1 MRLIYNSD
9 AQRLQKNFD
18 DKTPVT
24 VSELFRTER
33 TASLPIELF
42 LVDDDGGYETPSS
55 SDYEVIIGRQGQAI
69 TTGKLTLTFTGTT
82 EEIDLSKPKLATRI
96 EAALNAVSAV
106 DSAGG
111 VDVIELS
118 PRAFQITFRSNG
130 SRAAMSAAVAQSMQ
144 PASALISEVTA
155 GTVSSREVQLLTLEE
170 ASLAEVSTS
179 GWSTNSN
186 PTLTITTLVEG
197 TANTREVVQLSVTG
211 DPASGSFFVVSN
223 SEPISTEATAAQV
236 KSILNAAL
244 SNDIGSV
251 KKTGER
257 IWQITYKTNGD
268 KTALSAGTHN
278 LVKRPS
284 VNATLSL
291 NTTALAYAANSDG
304 SDLSVGFT
312 LRKGT
317 EILLSEPIDLHE
329 PFAKTLG
336 SSASLSNAVTLTP
349 FLELAGGTMSGA
361 IAMGS
366 QKITGLADGV
376 ASSDAATKGQIDALI
391 DGSPDNLNTLNE
403 LAAALNDDQNFSTT
417 VTNNIATK
425 LPKDGSAAMTGA
437 LQITTGSA
445 ASPSLSFSSD
455 TDTGIFHGTDA
466 ISFSING
473 SRKAYVST
481 SGLWSDANVYHSS
494 TGSFRGYGYD
504 AVISTN
510 SGYGIVF
517 KPNDSI
523 FGKFTSAGNLGI
535 GSDFSADK
543 TLVVRAANAEI
554 AIDDIDTTD
563 TPRLRFRE
571 SGSTSAS
578 IRTDASNLIFDT
590 GLNEAARFDSSGHF
604 LIGDD
609 KKIKLGADGDLEIYN
624 AANDNSVIKKTT
636 SGGLFLLNDST
647 TYIQGTFGEDIARFI
662 KDGANQFYY
671 DGSLKLSTSSTGA
684 TVSGSLLI
692 DSTYPR
698 IFLTDSNNNSD
709 FSIINND
716 GSFSIYDD
724 TNSANRLQILADGK
738 VGIGG
743 APVVELDLQGDM
755 MVTNTA
761 PRFILKESGSAK
773 DICFKV
779 QTDGRLSVFDDN
791 QVNEMITVKQDGNVG
806 IGGLP
811 IAQTYIESDN
821 NSFAATGTPS
831 NYHLVLRNPQND
843 LNEGVGIGFT
853 SSTGTDSIG
862 AAIAFERTGNQAQ
875 GDLVFS
881 AKSSTSA
888 GASLDELIRLDGSTG
903 NVGIGG
909 VTSPQ
914 ANLHIF
920 KTEGGV
926 GAKHATIRLGG
937 YTTTGAEISAY
948 RFDGNSNNQ
957 GLIFS
962 SHDETDGIV
971 ERMRIASDGNITQN
985 YINYTDASNYEA
997 LKFSAE
1003 SDHIKIN
1010 TESVGS
1016 FSSETR
1022 DLRFNING
1030 TEKGRVSSA
1039 GVWTMNNFY
1048 ISGTGSL
1055 RNYGNNLK
1063 FTTGGGDYDIEF
1075 NPNDTTQ
1082 MILKSDTGRLG
1093 VNNTNPQK
1101 TIDVTGDIRASTN
1114 LFASNNIYAAFK
1126 FVFGSST
1133 SEGEYIERHGG
1144 SDLAFYG
1151 NGGHRFTVKGSGDCK
1166 IEDAGKGLILNSP
1179 DGTAYKITVAN
1190 DGTVTSTAV

>member
-42 LVDDDGGYETPSS
+42 LVDDDGGYSTPSS

-118 PRAFQITFRSNG
+118 PRAYQITFRSNG

-186 PTLTITTLVEG
+186 PTLTISTLVGG
-197 TANTREVVQLSVTG
+197 TANTREVVQLEVTG

-284 VNATLSL
+284 VNATLNL

-304 SDLSVGFT
+304 SNLSIGFT

-336 SSASLSNAVTLTP
+336 SSASLSNAITLTP

-376 ASSDAATKGQIDALI
+376 ASSDAATKGQLDALI
-391 DGSPDNLNTLNE
+391 DGSPENLNTLNE

-417 VTNNIATK
+417 VTNSIATK
-425 LPKDGSAAMTGA
+425 LPLAGGTLSGAIAMGSNKITGLADGVASGDAVNKGQLDALIDGSPENLNTLNELAAAINDDQNFSTTVTNSIATKLPLAGGTLTGA
-437 LQITTGSA
+437 LQLKTGSA
-445 ASPSLSFSSD
+445 ASPSLAFSSD
-455 TDTGIFHGTDA
+455 TNTGIFGGTDVMG
-466 ISFSING
+466 F
-473 SRKAYVST
+473 T
-481 SGLWSDANVYHSS
+481 
-494 TGSFRGYGYD
+494 TGGTE
-504 AVISTN
+504 V
-510 SGYGIVF
+510 
-517 KPNDSI
+517 
-523 FGKFTSAGNLGI
+523 
-535 GSDFSADK
+535 
-543 TLVVRAANAEI
+543 
-554 AIDDIDTTD
+554 
-563 TPRLRFRE
+563 
-571 SGSTSAS
+571 
-578 IRTDASNLIFDT
+578 
-590 GLNEAARFDSSGHF
+590 ARFDSSGHF
-604 LIGDD
+604 LIPDNNR
-609 KKIKLGADGDLEIYN
+609 IKLGDDADLEIYN
-624 AANDNSVIKKTT
+624 AANSNSVIKKTNL
-636 SGGLFLLNDST
+636 GGLFILNNST
-647 TYIQGTFGEDIARFI
+647 TYIQGTFGEDMARFI

-671 DGSLKLSTSSTGA
+671 DGSLKLSTTSTGA
-684 TVSGSLLI
+684 SVSGSLLI

-698 IFLTDSNNNSD
+698 IFLTDSNHNSD

-716 GSFSIYDD
+716 GSFAIYDD
-724 TNSANRLQILADGK
+724 TNTAYRFQILADG
-738 VGIGG
+738 
-743 APVVELDLQGDM
+743 
-755 MVTNTA
+755 
-761 PRFILKESGSAK
+761 
-773 DICFKV
+773 DI
-779 QTDGRLSVFDDN
+779 
-791 QVNEMITVKQDGNVG
+791 
-806 IGGLP
+806 
-811 IAQTYIESDN
+811 A
-821 NSFAATGTPS
+821 
-831 NYHLVLRNPQND
+831 
-843 LNEGVGIGFT
+843 
-853 SSTGTDSIG
+853 
-862 AAIAFERTGNQAQ
+862 
-875 GDLVFS
+875 
-881 AKSSTSA
+881 
-888 GASLDELIRLDGSTG
+888 
-903 NVGIGG
+903 
-909 VTSPQ
+909 
-914 ANLHIF
+914 
-920 KTEGGV
+920 
-926 GAKHATIRLGG
+926 
-937 YTTTGAEISAY
+937 
-948 RFDGNSNNQ
+948 
-957 GLIFS
+957 
-962 SHDETDGIV
+962 
-971 ERMRIASDGNITQN
+971 QN

-997 LKFSAE
+997 LKISAE

-1016 FSSETR
+1016 FSSQTR

-1030 TEKGRVSSA
+1030 TEKGKISNA
-1039 GVWTMNNFY
+1039 GIFTNNNYY

-1055 RNYGNNLK
+1055 RNFGNDLK
-1063 FTTGGGDYDIEF
+1063 LTTGGGDYDIEF
-1075 NPNDTTQ
+1075 IPNNTTR
-1082 MILKSDTGRLG
+1082 MTLKSDTGRLG
-1093 VNNTNPQK
+1093 IGTTNPQK
-1101 TIDVTGDIRASTN
+1101 TVDVTGDIRASTN

-1166 IEDAGKGLILNSP
+1166 IEDAGKGLILATP
-1179 DGTAYKITVAN
+1179 DGNNTYRVSIDN
-1190 DGTVTSTAV
+1190 SGNLVTTQL